1 MLKQQMAPARLVED
15 RAGSDQGQSC
25 LAGLYL
31 LTERGALARIDADGE
46 PVVDQALTRQLA
58 FRLQAVL
65 DQYRSG
71 ALDALSV
78 GLIMDTELAERR
90 SAGAMIF
97 SDRVLDALPGEGGQW
112 GRMAT
117 TCQGIELL
125 LNGSGYGGPPAPAF
139 CPVLFVPEVD
149 DETLRERYG
158 VDFALSR
165 HQLEVL
171 DLFALSA
178 TSSHNSPELLSLAE
192 AMRRGRGA
200 APVSTRDNSEAAPD
214 PIARYCAELTANP
227 PHDSCLDEGDVVT
240 GWLLEWFSPF
250 NELTDTQREII
261 AGYETIRKACS
272 GTRLIERRSRDDLCI
287 YLVEGSLLLEG
298 ADGGSMTVK
307 AGTRRS
313 RLPISVLTPH
323 AYEVT
328 ALTDASYIA
337 FSQQLVRRIIEIAT
351 TYTSVDPGTAAI
363 SNGVQSVYLNPAFPQ
378 SWEPVKPG

>member
-15 RAGSDQGQSC
+15 RTGSHQGQSC

-46 PVVDQALTRQLA
+46 PVVDQALTRRLA

-71 ALDALSV
+71 ALDALSL
-78 GLIMDTELAERR
+78 GLIMDTELAEQR
-90 SAGAMIF
+90 STGAMIF
-97 SDRVLDALPGEGGQW
+97 SDRVLDARPGEV
-112 GRMAT
+112 GRMVTA
-117 TCQGIELL
+117 CQGINLL
-125 LNGSGYGGPPAPAF
+125 LNGSGGGGPSAPEF

-149 DETLRERYG
+149 DEILRERYG
-158 VDFALSR
+158 VDSALSL

-178 TSSHNSPELLSLAE
+178 NNSHKSPELLSLVE
-192 AMRRGRGA
+192 TMRRGRGA
-200 APVSTRDNSEAAPD
+200 APVSARDNTETAPD
-214 PIARYCAELTANP
+214 PIARYCAELMANP
-227 PHDSCLDEGDVVT
+227 PHDSCFDEGDAVT
-240 GWLLEWFSPF
+240 GWLLDWFSPF

-261 AGYETIRKACS
+261 AGYETLRKARS
-272 GTRLIERRSRDDLCI
+272 GSRLIERRSRDDLCI

-328 ALTDASYIA
+328 ALTEVSYIA
-337 FSQQLVRRIIEIAT
+337 FSQKLVRRVIEIAT

-363 SNGVQSVYLNPAFPQ
+363 SNGVQSIYLNPAFPE
-378 SWEPVKPG
+378 SWEPVKPR

>member
-1 MLKQQMAPARLVED
+1 MLKQQMAPVRLVED
-15 RAGSDQGQSC
+15 RAGSERGQSC

-31 LTERGALARIDADGE
+31 LTDRGALAQIDAGGE
-46 PVVDQALTRQLA
+46 PVVDEALSRRLA

-71 ALDALSV
+71 ALDTLSL
-78 GLIMDTELAERR
+78 GLIVDTDLAEQR
-90 SAGAMIF
+90 SAGTMIF
-97 SDRVLDALPGEGGQW
+97 SERVPGTLPGEGGQW

-117 TCQGIELL
+117 VCQAINLL
-125 LNGSGYGGPPAPAF
+125 LNATGDGGPPAPQF

-149 DETLRERYG
+149 DDTLRQRYG
-158 VDFALSR
+158 ADFSLRR
-165 HQLEVL
+165 HQLDVQ
-171 DLFALSA
+171 DLFALLA
-178 TSSHNSPELLSLAE
+178 TSRHNSPELLSLAE
-192 AMRRGRGA
+192 DMRREQGA
-200 APVSTRDNSEAAPD
+200 VPAPARDNADPVPD
-214 PIARYCAELTANP
+214 PIARYCADLMANP
-227 PHDSCLDEGDVVT
+227 PHDSCFDEGDAVT
-240 GWLLEWFSPF
+240 VWLLEWFSPF

-261 AGYETIRKACS
+261 AGYETIRKASS
-272 GTRLIERRSRDDLCI
+272 GTRLIERRSRDDICI

-337 FSQQLVRRIIEIAT
+337 FSQQLVRRVIEIAT

-363 SNGVQSVYLNPAFPQ
+363 SNGVQSLYLSPACPER
-378 SWEPVKPG
+378 WKPIKPG